1 MSEMTIF
8 HSGEEPA
15 QPKRPVVAAMKRGF
29 AGRCPHCGEGKLFA
43 SFVKPVDTCQVCGE
57 DLSHQRADDFPAYLN
72 ILIVGHVGVGGFTLA
87 EATTALSGWVHLAI
101 WVPIMLIMAVGLMQ
115 PLKGAVIGFQ
125 WANYMHGFGGE
136 DDMPE
141 VHPEQET

>member
-1 MSEMTIF
+1 MSETTF
-8 HSGEEPA
+8 FQSGDETEK
-15 QPKRPVVAAMKRGF
+15 PKRPVMPAIRRGF
-29 AGRCPHCGEGKLFA
+29 ASRCPHCGEGRLFA
-43 SFVKPVDTCQVCGE
+43 AFVKPVETCQVCGE

-72 ILIVGHVGVGGFTLA
+72 ILLVGHVGVGGFTLA
-87 EATTALSGWVHLAI
+87 EAMTSLSGWVHLAI

-115 PLKGAVIGFQ
+115 PLKGAVIGFK

-141 VHPEQET
+141 THPEQDV

>member
-1 MSEMTIF
+1 MSETITF
-8 HSGEEPA
+8 NGENPA
-15 QPKRPVVAAMKRGF
+15 RPKRPVMQAMKRGF
-29 AGRCPHCGEGKLFA
+29 SGRCPHCGEGKLFA
-43 SFVKPVDTCQVCGE
+43 AFVKPVETCAVCEE

-72 ILIVGHVGVGGFTLA
+72 IFIVGHIGVGGFTMS
-87 EATTALSGWVHLAI
+87 EAMSSLSGWYHLAI
-101 WVPIMLIMAVGLMQ
+101 WVPIMLIMSVALMQ

-141 VHPEQET
+141 THPEQES